1 MLWKVVQGPRAIGLN
16 FGVLWW
22 HGIHPSGIA
31 VVEDTT
37 APKLRINHIYPNDL
51 SITVEVGLEDP
62 GDAYPA
68 LARCM
73 ATTKAGLQRVTI
85 GESWL
90 YHGNHVC

>member
-1 MLWKVVQGPRAIGLN
+1 MVARNPPNDPKDLRAGCPAK
-16 FGVLWW
+16 
-22 HGIHPSGIA
+22 PSGIA

-73 ATTKAGLQRVTI
+73 ATTKAELQRVTV
-85 GESWL
+85 GESCL
-90 YHGNHVC
+90 YHAWLSL